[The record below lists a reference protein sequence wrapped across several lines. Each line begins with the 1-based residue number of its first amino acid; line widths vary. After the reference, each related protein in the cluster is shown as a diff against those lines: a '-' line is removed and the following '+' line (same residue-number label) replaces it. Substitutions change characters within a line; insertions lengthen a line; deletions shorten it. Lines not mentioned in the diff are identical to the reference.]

1 MFVMGLS
8 GFAHEVL
15 IRGPERPTLLLAC
28 LALMGV
34 PFFMRKDEDDR

>member
-1 MFVMGLS
+1 MFLMGS
-8 GFAHEVL
+8 AGFIHEIL

-34 PFFMRKDEDDR
+34 PFFMRKDEGDK

>member
-1 MFVMGLS
+1 MFLLGLA

-15 IRGPERPTLLLAC
+15 INGPERPTLLLAC

-34 PFFMRKDEDDR
+34 PFFLKKDEDDD